1 MRTFDCT
8 LHPLR
13 VRFGRGMDGAVAE
26 EAGRMGLSRLLVLS
40 TPGQEGDARDLAA
53 SLGGKAAGV
62 FAGAAMHTPVAV
74 TEAAMAEAEG
84 LNADGLVSIG
94 GGSTTGLGKAM
105 ALRSGLP
112 QIAVPTSYAGSE
124 ATPILGQTDG
134 GRKTTLRDPRV
145 LPDAIVYDVD
155 RTMGLPAGMTTTSGL
170 NAVAHAVA
178 ALQARDR
185 SPISDMFAAAGLR
198 AMIPALRALR
208 DEPQDA
214 EARSHALYG
223 AWMCGTVLGQVT
235 MSLHH
240 KLAHVLGGSFDLPH
254 AETHA
259 ILLPHSAAFNAP
271 AVGDALA
278 PLGEVLGG
286 APGPGLAALLSDL
299 GAPAALRDV
308 GMPEDG
314 IDRAADQAM
323 EQAYWNPRDLERG
336 AIRDLIAR
344 AWEGAPHT
352 A

>member
-1 MRTFDCT
+1 MRAFDCT
-8 LHPLR
+8 LNPLR

-26 EAGRMGLSRLLVLS
+26 EAERMGLSRLMVLS

-53 SLGGKAAGV
+53 SLGGMAAGV
-62 FAGAAMHTPVAV
+62 FAGAAMHTPVSV
-74 TEAAMAEAEG
+74 TEEAMAEAER

-124 ATPILGQTDG
+124 ATPILGQTEG

-145 LPDAIVYDVD
+145 LPEVIVYDVD
-155 RTMGLPAGMTTTSGL
+155 RTMGLPAAMMTTSGL

-208 DEPQDA
+208 DDPHDP
-214 EARSHALYG
+214 EARSDALYG

-240 KLAHVLGGSFDLPH
+240 KLAHVLGGTFDLPH

-259 ILLPHSAAFNAP
+259 ILLPHSTAFNAP

-278 PLGEVLGG
+278 PLAEVLNDD
-286 APGPGLAALLSDL
+286 PGPGLAKLLIDL
-299 GAPAALRDV
+299 DAPTALRDV

-323 EQAYWNPRDLERG
+323 EQAYWNPRPIERDV
-336 AIRDLIAR
+336 IRDLIAR
-344 AWEGAPHT
+344 AWKGAPP
-352 A
+352 